1 MLCSLQ
7 FFMFMGEN
15 GRIINIVC
23 WMWQTLV
30 ASNNVLSGVALTKK
44 RPHST
49 ILIWVQ
55 FLFKPNSPNIF
66 FFTRVSIYIRIGQFF
81 DLSKNRR
88 FWVFQEIP
96 ESKNWL
102 FPGIWSHQNQIMAG
116 SWYFKTFK
124 EPPISMKEFPI
135 LSWFFD
141 CLNLSFGLTP
151 AGGGF
156 TKWELLV
163 IFLSIYLVWKSQFV
177 VRSKKTASWR
187 SNTAEDPTIGS
198 LQSLRKDWQ
207 AELVFN

>member
-1 MLCSLQ
+1 LICQRTTGSGYFKKFQ
-7 FFMFMGEN
+7 NPRTGFF
-15 GRIINIVC
+15 
-23 WMWQTLV
+23 
-30 ASNNVLSGVALTKK
+30 
-44 RPHST
+44 H
-49 ILIWVQ
+49 
-55 FLFKPNSPNIF
+55 
-66 FFTRVSIYIRIGQFF
+66 VS
-81 DLSKNRR
+81 
-88 FWVFQEIP
+88 E
-96 ESKNWL
+96 
-102 FPGIWSHQNQIMAG
+102 SHQNQIMAG

-163 IFLSIYLVWKSQFV
+163 IFLSIYLS
-177 VRSKKTASWR
+177 RLKKPICGQIKTTASWR

-207 AELVFN
+207 AELVLN